1 MYRTADFPET
11 YVRKTPYPSAVSL
24 KTRTSYL
31 KEPTFVALETLRT
44 HKLRSFL
51 MLLGIMLSVSTLIL
65 VVALIEGTNEYI
77 ATRVANL
84 GANVF
89 IVNRFPII
97 TNAQD
102 FVKAV
107 RRNKEIH
114 WEDYEFL
121 RDNMKLPQAVG
132 VETQRLGQV
141 RAEGQ
146 SIESVAVGG
155 VTANIADMDVVEPLV
170 GRYVSDTD
178 GEHRAMVVFIGA
190 DIANR
195 VFPGLDPIGKT
206 LDVDGHEFVVVGSAK
221 PMGTVLG
228 QSRDNF
234 VKIPIQTFLKVYGSN
249 RSLTVNVQC
258 RNAETMEQTKD
269 EARMLMRARRHLS
282 PNEEDSFGIIAS
294 DTIMAL
300 WKNLTG
306 ALATS
311 MVGIVSVF
319 LVIGGVVV
327 MNVMLSSVIER
338 TREIGIRKSIGATRS
353 DILLQF
359 LVESSVMTA
368 VGGAIGVTIAW
379 IGSLIVRS
387 TTSVPMV
394 VPISAVIV
402 ALSVSTAVGLFFG
415 IYPARKAAKLD
426 PIEALRFET

>member
-1 MYRTADFPET
+1 M
-11 YVRKTPYPSAVSL
+11 SL
-24 KTRTSYL
+24 KSRTSYL

-51 MLLGIMLSVSTLIL
+51 MLLGIILSVSTLIL
-65 VVALIEGTNEYI
+65 VVALIEGTNRYI
-77 ATRVANL
+77 ADRVANL

-102 FVKAV
+102 YVKAS

-114 WEDYEFL
+114 WEDFEYL

-132 VETQRLGQV
+132 VETQRRGKV
-141 RAEGQ
+141 RAENQ
-146 SIESVAVGG
+146 NIDDVSIGG
-155 VTANIADMDVVEPLV
+155 VTANIADMDVVEPQV
-170 GRYVSDTD
+170 GRYVTDVD

-195 VFPGLDPIGKT
+195 IFPGVDPIGKI
-206 LDVDGHEFVVVGSAK
+206 LDVDGHEFEVIGSAK
-221 PMGTVLG
+221 PLGTVLG

-234 VKIPIQTFLKVYGSN
+234 VKIPIQTFLKVYGAN

-258 RNAETMEQTKD
+258 AAAETMEQTKD
-269 EARMLMRARRHLS
+269 EARMMMRALRHLK
-282 PNEEDSFGIIAS
+282 PMEEDNFGIIAS
-294 DTIMAL
+294 DSIMSL
-300 WKNLTG
+300 WKDLTG
-306 ALATS
+306 TLAAS

-379 IGSLIVRS
+379 AGSLIVR
-387 TTSVPMV
+387 TATSVPMA

>member
-1 MYRTADFPET
+1 
-11 YVRKTPYPSAVSL
+11 VSL
-24 KTRTSYL
+24 KSRTSYL

-51 MLLGIMLSVSTLIL
+51 MLLGIILSVSTLIL
-65 VVALIEGTNEYI
+65 VVALIEGTNRYI
-77 ATRVANL
+77 ADRVANL

-89 IVNRFPII
+89 LVNRFPII

-114 WEDYEFL
+114 WDDFEYL

-155 VTANIADMDVVEPLV
+155 VTANIADMDVVEPQV
-170 GRYVSDTD
+170 GRYVTD
-178 GEHRAMVVFIGA
+178 ADDEHRAMVVFIGA

-195 VFPGLDPIGKT
+195 VFSGLDPVGKT
-206 LDVDGHEFVVVGSAK
+206 LNVDGHEFEVVGSAK
-221 PMGTVLG
+221 PLGTVLG

-234 VKIPIQTFLKVYGSN
+234 VKIPIQTFLKVYGAN
-249 RSLTVNVQC
+249 RSLAINVQC
-258 RNAETMEQTKD
+258 RSAETMEQTKD

>member
-1 MYRTADFPET
+1 MGKY
-11 YVRKTPYPSAVSL
+11 PYPSSVSL
-24 KTRTSYL
+24 KSRTSYL

-51 MLLGIMLSVSTLIL
+51 MLLGIILSVSTLIL
-65 VVALIEGTNEYI
+65 VVALIEGTNRYI
-77 ATRVANL
+77 ADRVANL

-102 FVKAV
+102 YVKAV
-107 RRNKEIH
+107 RRNREIR
-114 WEDYEFL
+114 WDDYEYL
-121 RDNMKLPQAVG
+121 RDYMKLPEAVAAQAFNRG
-132 VETQRLGQV
+132 KV
-141 RAEGQ
+141 RGENQ
-146 SIESVAVGG
+146 NIDDVQIGG
-155 VTANIADMDVVEPLV
+155 VTANIADMDVTEPEL
-170 GRYVSDTD
+170 GRYVSEADN
-178 GEHRAMVVFIGA
+178 EHRAMVVFIGA
-190 DIANR
+190 DIATR
-195 VFPGLDPIGKT
+195 IFPGLDPIGKR
-206 LDVDGHEFVVVGSAK
+206 LNVDGREYEVIGTAK
-221 PMGTVLG
+221 PIGTVLG

-234 VKIPIQTFLKVYGSN
+234 VKIPIQTFLKAYGS
-249 RSLTVNVQC
+249 THGMIINVQAAA
-258 RNAETMEQTKD
+258 AEKMEQTKD
-269 EARMLMRARRHLS
+269 EARMLMRARRHL
-282 PNEEDSFGIIAS
+282 PPAEEDSFGIIAS
-294 DTIMAL
+294 DSIMSL
-300 WKNLTG
+300 WNNLTG
-306 ALATS
+306 TLAAS

-368 VGGAIGVTIAW
+368 VGGAIGVLIAW
-379 IGSLIVRS
+379 AGSVVVRT
-387 TTSVPMV
+387 TTSVPMM

>member
-1 MYRTADFPET
+1 MPE
-11 YVRKTPYPSAVSL
+11 YPYPSGVNL
-24 KTRTSYL
+24 KSRTTKF
-31 KEPTFVALETLRT
+31 KEPAFVALETLRT

-51 MLLGIMLSVSTLIL
+51 MLFGIMLSVSTLIL
-65 VVALIEGTNEYI
+65 VVSLIEGTNRYI
-77 ATRVANL
+77 ADRVANL

-102 FVKAV
+102 FVKAS

-114 WEDYEFL
+114 WEDFEFL

-132 VETQRLGQV
+132 VETQRRGKV

-146 SIESVAVGG
+146 SIEDVSIGG
-155 VTANIADMDVVEPLV
+155 VTANIADMDVVEPQV
-170 GRYVSDTD
+170 GRYVTDTD

-195 VFPGLDPIGKT
+195 VFPGVDPVGKKLDI
-206 LDVDGHEFVVVGSAK
+206 DGHEFEVVGSAK
-221 PMGTVLG
+221 AMGTVLG

-234 VKIPIQTFLKVYGSN
+234 VKIPIQTFLKAYGSN
-249 RSLTVNVQC
+249 RSLTINVQSAA
-258 RNAETMEQTKD
+258 AETMEQTKD
-269 EARMLMRARRHLS
+269 EARMLMRARRHLRPS
-282 PNEEDSFGIIAS
+282 EDDNFGIIAS
-294 DTIMAL
+294 DSIMSL

-306 ALATS
+306 TLAAS

-338 TREIGIRKSIGATRS
+338 TREIGIRKSIGARRS

-379 IGSLIVRS
+379 LGTLLVRATS
-387 TTSVPMV
+387 SVPMA
-394 VPISAVIV
+394 VPLSAVIV

>member
-1 MYRTADFPET
+1 
-11 YVRKTPYPSAVSL
+11 
-24 KTRTSYL
+24 
-31 KEPTFVALETLRT
+31 
-44 HKLRSFL
+44 

-102 FVKAV
+102 LVKAA
-107 RRNKEIH
+107 RRNKEIR
-114 WEDYEFL
+114 WEDFEFL
-121 RDNMKLPQAVG
+121 RNNLKLPAAVG
-132 VETQRLGQV
+132 AQSFSRGKV

-146 SIESVAVGG
+146 NIDEVSIGG
-155 VTANIADMDVVEPLV
+155 VTANIADMDVTEPQV
-170 GRYVSDTD
+170 GRYVTDTD

-195 VFPGLDPIGKT
+195 VFAGQDPIGKK
-206 LDVDGHEFVVVGSAK
+206 LDVDGHEFEVIGTAK
-221 PMGTVLG
+221 AVGTVLG

-249 RSLTVNVQC
+249 HGMIVNIQSTA
-258 RNAETMEQTKD
+258 AETMEQTKD
-269 EARMLMRARRHLS
+269 EARMLMRARRHLA

-387 TTSVPMV
+387 TTSVPMA

>member
-1 MYRTADFPET
+1 M
-11 YVRKTPYPSAVSL
+11 SL
-24 KTRTSYL
+24 KSRTSYL

-51 MLLGIMLSVSTLIL
+51 MLLGIILSVSTLIL
-65 VVALIEGTNEYI
+65 VVALIEGTNRYI
-77 ATRVANL
+77 ADRVANL

-114 WEDYEFL
+114 WDDFEFL

-132 VETQRLGQV
+132 VETQRRGKV

-146 SIESVAVGG
+146 SIEDVAVGG

-282 PNEEDSFGIIAS
+282 
-294 DTIMAL
+294 
-300 WKNLTG
+300 
-306 ALATS
+306 
-311 MVGIVSVF
+311 
-319 LVIGGVVV
+319 
-327 MNVMLSSVIER
+327 
-338 TREIGIRKSIGATRS
+338 
-353 DILLQF
+353 
-359 LVESSVMTA
+359 
-368 VGGAIGVTIAW
+368 
-379 IGSLIVRS
+379 
-387 TTSVPMV
+387 
-394 VPISAVIV
+394 
-402 ALSVSTAVGLFFG
+402 
-415 IYPARKAAKLD
+415 
-426 PIEALRFET
+426 

>member
-1 MYRTADFPET
+1 MGVNLKSRTTKF
-11 YVRKTPYPSAVSL
+11 
-24 KTRTSYL
+24 
-31 KEPTFVALETLRT
+31 KEPAFVALETLRT

-51 MLLGIMLSVSTLIL
+51 MLFGIMLSVSTLIL
-65 VVALIEGTNEYI
+65 VVSLIEGTNRYI
-77 ATRVANL
+77 ADRVANL

-102 FVKAV
+102 FVKAS
-107 RRNKEIH
+107 RRNKNIL
-114 WEDYEFL
+114 WEDFEYL
-121 RDNMKLPQAVG
+121 RDTMKLPQAVG
-132 VETQRLGQV
+132 VETQRRGKL

-146 SIESVAVGG
+146 SIEDVSIGG
-155 VTANIADMDVVEPLV
+155 VTANIADMDVVEPQL
-170 GRYVSDTD
+170 GRYVTDTD

-190 DIANR
+190 DVANR
-195 VFPGLDPIGKT
+195 VFPGLDPVGKKI
-206 LDVDGHEFVVVGSAK
+206 DIDGHEFEVVGSAK
-221 PMGTVLG
+221 AMGTVLG

-234 VKIPIQTFLKVYGSN
+234 VKIPIQTFLKTYGAN
-249 RSLTVNVQC
+249 RSLTINVQSAA
-258 RNAETMEQTKD
+258 AETMEQTKD
-269 EARMLMRARRHLS
+269 EARMLMRARRHLA
-282 PNEEDSFGIIAS
+282 PNVDDNFGIIAS
-294 DTIMAL
+294 DSIMSL

-306 ALATS
+306 TLAAS

-338 TREIGIRKSIGATRS
+338 TREIGIRKSIGARRS

-379 IGSLIVRS
+379 LGTLLVRATS
-387 TTSVPMV
+387 SVPMA
-394 VPISAVIV
+394 VPLSAVVV

>member
-1 MYRTADFPET
+1 
-11 YVRKTPYPSAVSL
+11 
-24 KTRTSYL
+24 
-31 KEPTFVALETLRT
+31 
-44 HKLRSFL
+44 
-51 MLLGIMLSVSTLIL
+51 MLFGIMLSVSTLIL
-65 VVALIEGTNEYI
+65 VVALIEGTNRYI
-77 ATRVANL
+77 ADRVANL

-107 RRNKEIH
+107 RRNKEIR
-114 WEDYEFL
+114 WDDFLYL
-121 RDNMKLPQAVG
+121 RDNMSMAQAVG
-132 VETQRLGQV
+132 VETQRRGKV

-146 SIESVAVGG
+146 SIEDVAIGG
-155 VTANIADMDVVEPLV
+155 VTANIADMDVVEPQI
-170 GRYVSDTD
+170 GRYVTD
-178 GEHRAMVVFIGA
+178 VDGDHRAMVAFIGA
-190 DIANR
+190 DIAKR
-195 VFPGLDPIGKT
+195 VFPGLDPVGKR
-206 LDVDGHEFVVVGSAK
+206 LDIDGHEFEVVGSAK
-221 PMGTVLG
+221 ALGTVLG

-269 EARMLMRARRHLS
+269 EARMLMRARHHL
-282 PNEEDSFGIIAS
+282 PPKEDDNFGIIAS
-294 DTIMAL
+294 DSIMGL
-300 WKNLTG
+300 WKSLTG

-368 VGGAIGVTIAW
+368 VGGGIGVTIAW

-387 TTSVPMV
+387 TTSVPMA
-394 VPISAVIV
+394 VPVSAVIV

>member
-1 MYRTADFPET
+1 VIGTA
-11 YVRKTPYPSAVSL
+11 
-24 KTRTSYL
+24 
-31 KEPTFVALETLRT
+31 
-44 HKLRSFL
+44 
-51 MLLGIMLSVSTLIL
+51 
-65 VVALIEGTNEYI
+65 
-77 ATRVANL
+77 
-84 GANVF
+84 
-89 IVNRFPII
+89 
-97 TNAQD
+97 
-102 FVKAV
+102 KAV
-107 RRNKEIH
+107 
-114 WEDYEFL
+114 
-121 RDNMKLPQAVG
+121 
-132 VETQRLGQV
+132 
-141 RAEGQ
+141 
-146 SIESVAVGG
+146 
-155 VTANIADMDVVEPLV
+155 
-170 GRYVSDTD
+170 
-178 GEHRAMVVFIGA
+178 
-190 DIANR
+190 
-195 VFPGLDPIGKT
+195 
-206 LDVDGHEFVVVGSAK
+206 
-221 PMGTVLG
+221 GTVLG

-249 RSLTVNVQC
+249 HGMIVNIQSTA
-258 RNAETMEQTKD
+258 AETMEQTKD
-269 EARMLMRARRHLS
+269 EARMLMRARRHLA

-387 TTSVPMV
+387 TTSVPMA

>member
-1 MYRTADFPET
+1 MLFRSIISGAKSYRPTAFWET
-11 YVRKTPYPSAVSL
+11 IVPNYSYPRAVNL
-24 KTRTSYL
+24 KSRTSNL
-31 KEPTFVALETLRT
+31 KEPAFVALETLRT

-51 MLLGIMLSVSTLIL
+51 MLFGIMLSVSTLIL
-65 VVALIEGTNEYI
+65 VVSLIEGTNRYI
-77 ATRVANL
+77 ADRVANL

-102 FVKAV
+102 FVKAA

-114 WEDYEFL
+114 WEDFEFL
-121 RDNMKLPQAVG
+121 RDNMKMPKAVG
-132 VETQRLGQV
+132 VETQRRGKV

-146 SIESVAVGG
+146 SIEDVSIGG
-155 VTANIADMDVVEPLV
+155 VTANIADMDVVEPQI
-170 GRYVSDTD
+170 GRYVTDTD

-195 VFPGLDPIGKT
+195 VFPGVDPVGKK
-206 LDVDGHEFVVVGSAK
+206 LDVDGHEFEVVGSAK
-221 PMGTVLG
+221 AMGTVLG

-234 VKIPIQTFLKVYGSN
+234 VKVPIQTFLKVYGSN
-249 RSLTVNVQC
+249 RSLTINVQC
-258 RNAETMEQTKD
+258 AAAETMEQTKD
-269 EARMLMRARRHLS
+269 EARMLMRARHHLS
-282 PNEEDSFGIIAS
+282 PGVDDNFGIIAS
-294 DTIMAL
+294 DSIMSL

-306 ALATS
+306 TLATS

-338 TREIGIRKSIGATRS
+338 TREIGIRKSIGAKRS

-379 IGSLIVRS
+379 IGSLIVRT
-387 TTSVPMV
+387 TTSVPMA

-402 ALSVSTAVGLFFG
+402 ALSVSTAVEIGR
-415 IYPARKAAKLD
+415 ASCR
-426 PIEALRFET
+426 ERV

>member
-1 MYRTADFPET
+1 
-11 YVRKTPYPSAVSL
+11 VSL
-24 KTRTSYL
+24 KSRTSNL

-51 MLLGIMLSVSTLIL
+51 MLLGIILSVSTLIL
-65 VVALIEGTNEYI
+65 VVALIEGTNRYI
-77 ATRVANL
+77 AERVANL

-89 IVNRFPII
+89 LVNRFPII

-102 FVKAV
+102 FVKAA

-121 RDNMKLPQAVG
+121 RDNMKMAAAVG
-132 VETQRLGQV
+132 VETGRRGKV
-141 RAEGQ
+141 RGERE
-146 SIESVAVGG
+146 SIEDVSIGG
-155 VTANIADMDVVEPLV
+155 VTANIADMDVVEPQV
-170 GRYVSDTD
+170 GRYISEGD
-178 GEHRAMVVFIGA
+178 GEHRAMVAFLGY

-195 VFPGLDPIGKT
+195 VFPGVDPVGKKM
-206 LDVDGHEFVVVGSAK
+206 DIDGHEYEIIGTAK
-221 PMGTVLG
+221 PIGTVLG

-234 VKIPIQTFLKVYGSN
+234 VKVPIQTFLKVYGSN
-249 RSLTVNVQC
+249 RSLAINVQC

-269 EARMLMRARRHLS
+269 EARMLMRARRHLR

-294 DTIMAL
+294 DTIMGL

-338 TREIGIRKSIGATRS
+338 TREIGIRKSIGAKRS
-353 DILLQF
+353 DILMQF

-368 VGGAIGVTIAW
+368 VGGAIGVSIAW
-379 IGSLIVRS
+379 IGSLLVRS

-394 VPISAVIV
+394 VPVSAVIV

>member
-1 MYRTADFPET
+1 MPKY
-11 YVRKTPYPSAVSL
+11 PYPSSVNL
-24 KTRTSYL
+24 KSRTSNL
-31 KEPTFVALETLRT
+31 KEPAFVALETLRT

-51 MLLGIMLSVSTLIL
+51 MLLGIILSVSTLIL
-65 VVALIEGTNEYI
+65 VVALIEGTNRYI
-77 ATRVANL
+77 ADRVANL

-102 FVKAV
+102 FVKAT

-114 WEDYEFL
+114 WEDFEFL

-132 VETQRLGQV
+132 VETQRRGKV

-146 SIESVAVGG
+146 SIEDVSIGG
-155 VTANIADMDVVEPLV
+155 VTANIADMDVVEPQI
-170 GRYVSDTD
+170 GRYVTDTD
-178 GEHRAMVVFIGA
+178 GEHRAMVVFIGS

-195 VFPGLDPIGKT
+195 VFPGVDPVGKK
-206 LDVDGHEFVVVGSAK
+206 LDVDGHEFEVVGSAK
-221 PMGTVLG
+221 ALGTVLG

-234 VKIPIQTFLKVYGSN
+234 VKIPIQTFLKVYGAN
-249 RSLTVNVQC
+249 RSLTINVQC
-258 RNAETMEQTKD
+258 TAAETMEQTKD
-269 EARMLMRARRHLS
+269 EARMLMRARRHLP
-282 PNEEDSFGIIAS
+282 PNEDDNFGIIAS
-294 DTIMAL
+294 DSIMSL

-306 ALATS
+306 VLATS
-311 MVGIVSVF
+311 MIGIVSVF
-319 LVIGGVVV
+319 LLIGGVVV

-338 TREIGIRKSIGATRS
+338 TREIGIRKSIGAKRS

-368 VGGAIGVTIAW
+368 VGGAIGVSIAW
-379 IGSLIVRS
+379 LASLLVRATS
-387 TTSVPMV
+387 SVPMA
-394 VPISAVIV
+394 VPISAVVV

>member
-1 MYRTADFPET
+1 MGKY
-11 YVRKTPYPSAVSL
+11 PYPSTVSL
-24 KTRTSYL
+24 KSRTSYL
-31 KEPTFVALETLRT
+31 KEPTFVALETLRA

-51 MLLGIMLSVSTLIL
+51 MLLGIILSVSTLIL
-65 VVALIEGTNEYI
+65 VVALIQGTNEYI
-77 ATRVANL
+77 ANRVANL

-102 FVKAV
+102 YVKAS
-107 RRNKEIH
+107 RRNKEIR

-121 RDNMKLPQAVG
+121 RDNMKLPAAVG
-132 VETQRLGQV
+132 AQSFGRGKV
-141 RAEGQ
+141 RGENQ
-146 SIESVAVGG
+146 NIDDVQIGG
-155 VTANIADMDVVEPLV
+155 VTANIADMDVTEPQV
-170 GRYVSDTD
+170 GRYISEADNT
-178 GEHRAMVVFIGA
+178 HRAMVVFIGA

-195 VFPGLDPIGKT
+195 IFPGVDPIGKK
-206 LDVDGHEFVVVGSAK
+206 LEVDGHEYEVIGTAK
-221 PMGTVLG
+221 PIGTVLG

-234 VKIPIQTFLKVYGSN
+234 VKIPIQAFLKVYGS
-249 RSLTVNVQC
+249 THGMIVNVQA
-258 RNAETMEQTKD
+258 RAAETMEQTKD

-282 PNEEDSFGIIAS
+282 PKEEDSFGIIAS
-294 DTIMAL
+294 DSIMSL
-300 WKNLTG
+300 WNNLTG
-306 ALATS
+306 TLAAS

-379 IGSLIVRS
+379 IGSLLVRT
-387 TTSVPMV
+387 TTSVPMA
-394 VPISAVIV
+394 VPISAVVV

>member
-1 MYRTADFPET
+1 M
-11 YVRKTPYPSAVSL
+11 SL
-24 KTRTSYL
+24 KSRTSYL

-51 MLLGIMLSVSTLIL
+51 MLLGIILSVSTLIL
-65 VVALIEGTNEYI
+65 VVALIEGTNRYI
-77 ATRVANL
+77 ADRVANL

-89 IVNRFPII
+89 LVNRFPII

-114 WEDYEFL
+114 WDDFEYL

-155 VTANIADMDVVEPLV
+155 VTANIADMDVVEPQV
-170 GRYVSDTD
+170 GRYVTD
-178 GEHRAMVVFIGA
+178 ADDEHRAMVVFIGA

-195 VFPGLDPIGKT
+195 VFSGLDPVGKT
-206 LDVDGHEFVVVGSAK
+206 LNVDGHEFEVVGSAK
-221 PMGTVLG
+221 PLGTVLG

-234 VKIPIQTFLKVYGSN
+234 VKIPIQTFLKVYGAN
-249 RSLTVNVQC
+249 RSLAINVQC
-258 RNAETMEQTKD
+258 RSAETMEQTKD